1 MTSIESSVTESIARW
16 AAETPDVR
24 RVWVFGSHAM
34 GTATRD
40 SDLDVAVELEPVADS
55 EETLTRWL
63 SCAALWRS
71 ELQRRTAASIAL
83 QWFDPD
89 GRTPT
94 MQEQFDEGRLLIY
107 ERASWPPVLEA
118 LRS

>member
-1 MTSIESSVTESIARW
+1 MTSIANSIMESIARW
-16 AAETPDVR
+16 AAETPEVR

-34 GTATRD
+34 KTATRD

-94 MQEQFDEGRLLIY
+94 MQEQLDEGRLLIY

>member
-1 MTSIESSVTESIARW
+1 MTNSQSSVTESIAQW
-16 AAETPDVR
+16 ATETPEVR

-40 SDLDVAVELEPVADS
+40 SDLDIAVELEPVADS
-55 EETLTRWL
+55 EETLTRWI

-71 ELQRRTAASIAL
+71 QLQRRTAVSIAL

-94 MQEQFDEGRLLIY
+94 MQERLDEGRLLIY
-107 ERASWPPVLEA
+107 ERASWPGVL
-118 LRS
+118 